1 MKTMVSQYSSS
12 PQALTTTP
20 TKLSRSISAI
30 FGGALTEA
38 AAVVGRASRCLVE
51 EVDRIMFRHL
61 IQFGGLLTAL
71 PLELPD
77 KGAVEKLPEAQRSLY
92 VEKDGK
98 YRLDVDGVE
107 DTGSLKNS
115 LKAERE
121 EKRKLERQMKDFAK
135 KYEGIDPD
143 AVRELMSHFDS
154 SEEAELLKQGA
165 EGIDKIVAKRTEKM
179 QADYERRIQELE
191 EQMDGALEVAGS
203 YMDRV
208 RDAHVLSAAA
218 KAGVHPGAMEDVL
231 LRAGSI
237 FSVDDDGNA
246 VQFDPEAGDEE
257 RVVLGKDQKTPYSPS
272 EWLEEMKENAPHWW
286 PAGASGSGAGGNRGG
301 NAGGAKTIRRA
312 QWEQMPHEE
321 RMKKSKEGYQI
332 AD

>member
-1 MKTMVSQYSSS
+1 
-12 PQALTTTP
+12 
-20 TKLSRSISAI
+20 
-30 FGGALTEA
+30 
-38 AAVVGRASRCLVE
+38 
-51 EVDRIMFRHL
+51 MFRHL
-61 IQFGGLLTAL
+61 IRSGGLLTAL

-77 KGAVEKLPEAQRSLY
+77 KSAVEKLPEAQRSLY

-107 DTGSLKNS
+107 DTGSLKAS

-121 EKRKLERQMKDFAK
+121 ARKAAERKFKDFATK
-135 KYEGIDPD
+135 FEGIDPE
-143 AVRELMSHFDS
+143 AVRELMQHFES
-154 SEEAELLKQGA
+154 GEEAELLKQGA
-165 EGIDKIVAKRTEKM
+165 EGIEKIVLKRTEKM
-179 QADYERRIQELE
+179 KADYEKKIGELE
-191 EQMDGALEVAGS
+191 EQMNGALEVAGS

-231 LRAGSI
+231 LRASNL

-246 VQFDPEAGDEE
+246 VQYDPDAGEEE
-257 RVVLGKDQKTPYSPS
+257 RIILGKDNKSPYSPA

-301 NAGGAKTIRRA
+301 HATGAKVIRRA

-321 RMKKSKEGYQI
+321 RMTKSKEGYQI